1 VESANSSWVTMFVC
15 ANCARSGKELS
26 SARRSRPEVPD
37 LGLPGGHV
45 RQIVIPC
52 AGRLQPENVLR
63 AFETGS
69 DIVAVTACEEGNCH
83 YAEGSR
89 RCALRVE
96 SIQSL
101 LQEIGLGEGRLLLC
115 HLPGS
120 AAEDLKL
127 TSGEAGTSNLP
138 ESLEAKIA
146 EIRDRIAEA
155 LRVCPPNP
163 LRLLAQDALA
173 ANPLEEIAVGERGG
187 R

>member
-1 VESANSSWVTMFVC
+1 MFVC
-15 ANCARSGKELS
+15 ANCARPGKELS

-52 AGRLQPENVLR
+52 AGRLQPENVLK
-63 AFETGS
+63 AFEAGS
-69 DIVAVTACEEGNCH
+69 DVVAVTACEEGNCH

-96 SIQSL
+96 SIRLL

-127 TSGEAGTSNLP
+127 TSGEGAVSGSL
-138 ESLEAKIA
+138 ESLEDKIA
-146 EIRDRIAEA
+146 EIRNQITEA

-163 LRLLAQDALA
+163 LRLLAQEALV
-173 ANPLEEIAVGERGG
+173 ANSLESITAGEEESR
-187 R
+187 